1 LVELWQTNQKF
12 FVLINCQG
20 LGYEIQI
27 LESFFLKL
35 KTNQISNKK
44 ITLWLKHIKKEDSDL
59 LFGFTSKEQKNFFI
73 EILSIRGV
81 GSQIGM
87 GILNKFSISEVINAI
102 KTQNK
107 KLICSVPGI
116 GQKMSDRLILE
127 LKNKFK
133 SELQFEEEKA
143 KDEFEIKDPEIN
155 KMMQDLKLTLQSLNY
170 KNKEIN
176 TIMPIIKESTLLA
189 KKEKNLSF
197 ENLLKIA
204 KNNLDKDSS
213 NIGRWRSII
222 NKLKINFMSLDTAEK
237 QKLIETHQVHSTD
250 TGSVEVQVAML
261 SKRISKLSDHLQG
274 NIHDFASRQGLLKM
288 IGKRKRLLSYIKD
301 KNVQRYQELVKK
313 IGIRGW
319 SQLMKKKQSKK
330 KTQN

>member
-1 LVELWQTNQKF
+1 MISWINGELVDLWQNNQKF

-35 KTNQISNKK
+35 KTNHISIKK
-44 ITLWLKHIKKEDSDL
+44 ITLWIKHIKKEDSDL

-81 GSQIGM
+81 GSQIAM

-133 SELQFEEEKA
+133 SEIQFEDK
-143 KDEFEIKDPEIN
+143 KDKDKLEIKDPETN
-155 KMMQDLKLTLQSLNY
+155 KMIEDLQLTLQSLNY
-170 KNKEIN
+170 KNKEID
-176 TIMPIIKESTLLA
+176 TVLPIIISEVDLLA
-189 KKEKNLSF
+189 KKENNLSF
-197 ENLLKIA
+197 ENLLKLAI
-204 KNNLDKDSS
+204 NYLDRDSS
-213 NIGRWRSII
+213 NI
-222 NKLKINFMSLDTAEK
+222 
-237 QKLIETHQVHSTD
+237 
-250 TGSVEVQVAML
+250 
-261 SKRISKLSDHLQG
+261 
-274 NIHDFASRQGLLKM
+274 AS
-288 IGKRKRLLSYIKD
+288 
-301 KNVQRYQELVKK
+301 
-313 IGIRGW
+313 
-319 SQLMKKKQSKK
+319 
-330 KTQN
+330 

>member
-1 LVELWQTNQKF
+1 MISWINGELVESWQTNQKF

-81 GSQIGM
+81 GTQIGM
-87 GILNKFSISEVINAI
+87 GILNKFSIGEVINAI

-133 SELQFEEEKA
+133 SEILSEEEKS
-143 KDEFEIKDPEIN
+143 KDEYEIKDPEIN
-155 KMMQDLKLTLQSLNY
+155 KMIEDLQLTLQTLSY

-176 TIMPIIKESTLLA
+176 TILPIIIKEVDLLA
-189 KKEKNLSF
+189 KKENNLSF
-197 ENLLKIA
+197 ENLLKFA
-204 KNNLDKDSS
+204 MNYLDNNSS
-213 NIGRWRSII
+213 NLAR
-222 NKLKINFMSLDTAEK
+222 
-237 QKLIETHQVHSTD
+237 
-250 TGSVEVQVAML
+250 
-261 SKRISKLSDHLQG
+261 
-274 NIHDFASRQGLLKM
+274 
-288 IGKRKRLLSYIKD
+288 
-301 KNVQRYQELVKK
+301 
-313 IGIRGW
+313 
-319 SQLMKKKQSKK
+319 
-330 KTQN
+330 

>member
-1 LVELWQTNQKF
+1 MISWINGELVELWQTNQKF

-73 EILSIRGV
+73 EILGIRGV

-87 GILNKFSISEVINAI
+87 GILNKFSICEVVNAI

-133 SELQFEEEKA
+133 SEIQFEEQKA

-155 KMMQDLKLTLQSLNY
+155 KMIEDLQLTLQSLNY
-170 KNKEIN
+170 KNKEIK
-176 TIMPIIKESTLLA
+176 TILPIIINEVDFLA
-189 KKEKNLSF
+189 KKENNLSF
-197 ENLLKIA
+197 ENLLKLA
-204 KNNLDKDSS
+204 MNYLDKESS
-213 NIGRWRSII
+213 NI
-222 NKLKINFMSLDTAEK
+222 
-237 QKLIETHQVHSTD
+237 
-250 TGSVEVQVAML
+250 
-261 SKRISKLSDHLQG
+261 
-274 NIHDFASRQGLLKM
+274 AS
-288 IGKRKRLLSYIKD
+288 
-301 KNVQRYQELVKK
+301 
-313 IGIRGW
+313 
-319 SQLMKKKQSKK
+319 
-330 KTQN
+330 

>member
-1 LVELWQTNQKF
+1 MISWINGDLVDLWQTNQKF

-35 KTNQISNKK
+35 KTNQISNKN

-81 GSQIGM
+81 GSQIGI

-133 SELQFEEEKA
+133 SEIQFEEEKA

-155 KMMQDLKLTLQSLNY
+155 KMIEDLQLTLQSLNY
-170 KNKEIN
+170 KNKEIK
-176 TIMPIIKESTLLA
+176 TILPIIINEVDFLA
-189 KKEKNLSF
+189 KKENNLSF
-197 ENLLKIA
+197 ENLLKLA
-204 KNNLDKDSS
+204 MNYLDKESS
-213 NIGRWRSII
+213 NI
-222 NKLKINFMSLDTAEK
+222 
-237 QKLIETHQVHSTD
+237 
-250 TGSVEVQVAML
+250 
-261 SKRISKLSDHLQG
+261 
-274 NIHDFASRQGLLKM
+274 AS
-288 IGKRKRLLSYIKD
+288 
-301 KNVQRYQELVKK
+301 
-313 IGIRGW
+313 
-319 SQLMKKKQSKK
+319 
-330 KTQN
+330 

>member
-1 LVELWQTNQKF
+1 MISWINGELVESWQTNQKF

-87 GILNKFSISEVINAI
+87 GILNKFSIGEVINAI

-133 SELQFEEEKA
+133 SEIQFEEEKA

-155 KMMQDLKLTLQSLNY
+155 KMIEDLQLTLQSLNY
-170 KNKEIN
+170 KNKEIK
-176 TIMPIIKESTLLA
+176 TILPIIINEVDFLA
-189 KKEKNLSF
+189 KKENNLSF
-197 ENLLKIA
+197 ENLLKLA
-204 KNNLDKDSS
+204 MNYLDKESS
-213 NIGRWRSII
+213 NI
-222 NKLKINFMSLDTAEK
+222 
-237 QKLIETHQVHSTD
+237 
-250 TGSVEVQVAML
+250 
-261 SKRISKLSDHLQG
+261 
-274 NIHDFASRQGLLKM
+274 AS
-288 IGKRKRLLSYIKD
+288 
-301 KNVQRYQELVKK
+301 
-313 IGIRGW
+313 
-319 SQLMKKKQSKK
+319 
-330 KTQN
+330 

>member
-1 LVELWQTNQKF
+1 MISWINGELIESWQSNQKF

-35 KTNQISNKK
+35 KTNQISNNK
-44 ITLWLKHIKKEDSDL
+44 ITLWLKHIKKDDSDL

-87 GILNKFSISEVINAI
+87 GILNKFSIVEVINAI

-133 SELQFEEEKA
+133 SEIQFEEEKA
-143 KDEFEIKDPEIN
+143 NDEYEIKDPEIN
-155 KMMQDLKLTLQSLNY
+155 KMIEDLQLTLQSLNY
-170 KNKEIN
+170 KNKEIK
-176 TIMPIIKESTLLA
+176 TILPIIINEVNFLA
-189 KKEKNLSF
+189 KKENNLSF
-197 ENLLKIA
+197 ENLLKLA
-204 KNNLDKDSS
+204 MNYLDRESS
-213 NIGRWRSII
+213 NI
-222 NKLKINFMSLDTAEK
+222 
-237 QKLIETHQVHSTD
+237 
-250 TGSVEVQVAML
+250 
-261 SKRISKLSDHLQG
+261 
-274 NIHDFASRQGLLKM
+274 AS
-288 IGKRKRLLSYIKD
+288 
-301 KNVQRYQELVKK
+301 
-313 IGIRGW
+313 
-319 SQLMKKKQSKK
+319 
-330 KTQN
+330 

>member
-1 LVELWQTNQKF
+1 MISWINGELVELWQTNQKF
-12 FVLINCQG
+12 FVLINCRG

-35 KTNQISNKK
+35 KANQILNKN

-87 GILNKFSISEVINAI
+87 GILNKFSIVEVINAI

-133 SELQFEEEKA
+133 SEIQFEEEKA
-143 KDEFEIKDPEIN
+143 NDEFEIKDPEIN
-155 KMMQDLKLTLQSLNY
+155 KMIEDLQLTLQSLNY
-170 KNKEIN
+170 KNKEIK
-176 TIMPIIKESTLLA
+176 TILPIIINEVYFLP
-189 KKEKNLSF
+189 KKENNLSF
-197 ENLLKIA
+197 ENLLKLA
-204 KNNLDKDSS
+204 MNYLDKESS
-213 NIGRWRSII
+213 NI
-222 NKLKINFMSLDTAEK
+222 
-237 QKLIETHQVHSTD
+237 
-250 TGSVEVQVAML
+250 
-261 SKRISKLSDHLQG
+261 
-274 NIHDFASRQGLLKM
+274 AS
-288 IGKRKRLLSYIKD
+288 
-301 KNVQRYQELVKK
+301 
-313 IGIRGW
+313 
-319 SQLMKKKQSKK
+319 
-330 KTQN
+330 

>member
-1 LVELWQTNQKF
+1 MFNWIKGEIVESWQTNQKF

-87 GILNKFSISEVINAI
+87 GILNKFSIGEVINAI

-133 SELQFEEEKA
+133 SEIQFEEEKA

-155 KMMQDLKLTLQSLNY
+155 KMIEDLQLTLQSLNY
-170 KNKEIN
+170 KNKEIK
-176 TIMPIIKESTLLA
+176 TILPIIINEVDFLA
-189 KKEKNLSF
+189 KKENNLSF
-197 ENLLKIA
+197 ENLLKLA
-204 KNNLDKDSS
+204 MNYLDKESS
-213 NIGRWRSII
+213 NI
-222 NKLKINFMSLDTAEK
+222 
-237 QKLIETHQVHSTD
+237 
-250 TGSVEVQVAML
+250 
-261 SKRISKLSDHLQG
+261 
-274 NIHDFASRQGLLKM
+274 AS
-288 IGKRKRLLSYIKD
+288 
-301 KNVQRYQELVKK
+301 
-313 IGIRGW
+313 
-319 SQLMKKKQSKK
+319 
-330 KTQN
+330 

>member
-1 LVELWQTNQKF
+1 MISWINGELVELWQTNQKF

-35 KTNQISNKK
+35 RTNQISTKN
-44 ITLWLKHIKKEDSDL
+44 ITLWIKHIKKEDSDL
-59 LFGFTSKEQKNFFI
+59 LFGFTTKDQKNFFI

-87 GILNKFSISEVINAI
+87 GILNKFSINDVINAI

-133 SELQFEEEKA
+133 SEILFEEEKIR
-143 KDEFEIKDPEIN
+143 EGLEINDPEIN
-155 KMMQDLKLTLQSLNY
+155 KMMEDIQLTLQSLNY
-170 KNKEIN
+170 KNKEIK
-176 TIMPIIKESTLLA
+176 TIFPILIKEVDLIA

-197 ENLLKIA
+197 ENLLKLA
-204 KNNLDKDSS
+204 MNHLDKNSSNLD
-213 NIGRWRSII
+213 R
-222 NKLKINFMSLDTAEK
+222 
-237 QKLIETHQVHSTD
+237 
-250 TGSVEVQVAML
+250 
-261 SKRISKLSDHLQG
+261 
-274 NIHDFASRQGLLKM
+274 
-288 IGKRKRLLSYIKD
+288 
-301 KNVQRYQELVKK
+301 
-313 IGIRGW
+313 
-319 SQLMKKKQSKK
+319 
-330 KTQN
+330 

>member
-1 LVELWQTNQKF
+1 MISWINGELVELWQTNQKF

-87 GILNKFSISEVINAI
+87 GILNKLSIGEVINAI

-116 GQKMSDRLILE
+116 GQKTSDRLILE

-133 SELQFEEEKA
+133 SEIQFEEEKA
-143 KDEFEIKDPEIN
+143 NDEIKIKDPEIN
-155 KMMQDLKLTLQSLNY
+155 KMIEDLQLTLQSLNY
-170 KNKEIN
+170 KNKEIK
-176 TIMPIIKESTLLA
+176 TILPIIINEVDFLTKKES
-189 KKEKNLSF
+189 NLSF
-197 ENLLKIA
+197 ENLLKLA
-204 KNNLDKDSS
+204 MNYLDKESS
-213 NIGRWRSII
+213 NI
-222 NKLKINFMSLDTAEK
+222 
-237 QKLIETHQVHSTD
+237 
-250 TGSVEVQVAML
+250 
-261 SKRISKLSDHLQG
+261 
-274 NIHDFASRQGLLKM
+274 AS
-288 IGKRKRLLSYIKD
+288 
-301 KNVQRYQELVKK
+301 
-313 IGIRGW
+313 
-319 SQLMKKKQSKK
+319 
-330 KTQN
+330 